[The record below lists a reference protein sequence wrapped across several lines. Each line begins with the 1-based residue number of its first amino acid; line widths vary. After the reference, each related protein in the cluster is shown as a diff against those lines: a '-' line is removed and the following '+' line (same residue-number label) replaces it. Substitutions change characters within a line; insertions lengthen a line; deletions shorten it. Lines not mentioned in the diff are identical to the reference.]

1 MRAVDHNGVPRQ
13 PASVLQPAQW
23 WPIPLSL
30 ASTSLSFSVLRETL
44 KFAYVDRGWLLWE
57 VSWGFKNGSQTM
69 GKEAG
74 TEKSSSLEGGTS
86 CLPGMWWG

>member
-1 MRAVDHNGVPRQ
+1 M
-13 PASVLQPAQW
+13 LQPAQW
-23 WPIPLSL
+23 WPISMSL
-30 ASTSLSFSVLRETL
+30 ASTSFSFSVLRETL

-57 VSWGFKNGSQTM
+57 VSWGFNNGSQTM